1 MSNARPHSLHRPGGA
16 VFSFHESELA
26 VHSLHSLIRM
36 TFLNLGNDV
45 ERTGV
50 MLAHATH
57 EDVANHRG

>member
-1 MSNARPHSLHRPGGA
+1 
-16 VFSFHESELA
+16 
-26 VHSLHSLIRM
+26 M